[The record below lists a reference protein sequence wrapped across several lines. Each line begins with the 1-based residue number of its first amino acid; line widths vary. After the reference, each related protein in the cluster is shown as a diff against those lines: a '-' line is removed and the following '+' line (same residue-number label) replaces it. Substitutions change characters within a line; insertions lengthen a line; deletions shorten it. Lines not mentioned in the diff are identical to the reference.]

1 MAASAYISKRN
12 EIVKAIR
19 QIRKALRTNDTKG
32 ESIERRLDSLIS
44 RKTMI
49 TPEQF
54 GKVVTDIQNF
64 VDMAQ
69 KVAAAVQVV
78 MSVMG

>member
-1 MAASAYISKRN
+1 
-12 EIVKAIR
+12 
-19 QIRKALRTNDTKG
+19 
-32 ESIERRLDSLIS
+32 
-44 RKTMI
+44 MI